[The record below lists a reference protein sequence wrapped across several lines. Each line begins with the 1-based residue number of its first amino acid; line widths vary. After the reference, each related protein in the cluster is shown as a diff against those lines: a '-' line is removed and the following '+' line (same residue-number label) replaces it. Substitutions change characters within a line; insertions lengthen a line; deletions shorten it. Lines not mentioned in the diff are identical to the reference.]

1 MGTYTYHPST
11 GEVHAGDT
19 TKIDTS
25 ENFSNEV
32 VASVKMTPKPRQ
44 VASEFDDQ
52 AVQEFDYEIPIY
64 DSGMLQT
71 IREVKASGYTG
82 ESANRRVMSVLG
94 DANRQNL
101 RHLQMIRLIP
111 QLLAFPESYF
121 HLHNMFTEISVPQL
135 EVRVSLQDVYEQQ
148 GPVGRSACSGF
159 RPPVCRGKVRST
171 KVSHQDSNSD
181 RGYLPYPD
189 KSPHGQAKADPVG
202 QSQTT
207 QRRGSQGTQDHRE
220 RFRSYL

>member
-101 RHLQMIRLIP
+101 RHLQMIRLVP
-111 QLLAFPESYF
+111 QLLAFPESYY
-121 HLHNMFTEISVPQL
+121 HLHNMFTPVPVPQL
-135 EVRVSLQDVYEQQ
+135 EARVSLMDVYEQQ
-148 GPVGRSACSGF
+148 GPYSRYQPMNDSDLQYAEVKFDLPKYPIRIPTPIEDIYRTLIIPPQTCLLYTSPSPRDRQKSRMPSSA
-159 RPPVCRGKVRST
+159 
-171 KVSHQDSNSD
+171 
-181 RGYLPYPD
+181 
-189 KSPHGQAKADPVG
+189 
-202 QSQTT
+202 
-207 QRRGSQGTQDHRE
+207 
-220 RFRSYL
+220 